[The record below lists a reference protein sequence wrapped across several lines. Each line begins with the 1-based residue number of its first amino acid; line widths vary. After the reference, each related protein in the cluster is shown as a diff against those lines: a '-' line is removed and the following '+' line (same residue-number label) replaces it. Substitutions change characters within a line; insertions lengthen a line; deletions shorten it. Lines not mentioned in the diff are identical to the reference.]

1 MMAYIR
7 SVLSHIWGKQDALFP
22 FFLFYCNICRI
33 SARMPG
39 EKKKRKTCKCLNLL
53 FWPLALCKLI
63 CVLFRS
69 AVIACTF
76 LSVLI

>member
-1 MMAYIR
+1 M

-22 FFLFYCNICRI
+22 FFLFYCHICRI
-33 SARMPG
+33 SARMSG
-39 EKKKRKTCKCLNLL
+39 EKKGFDRKTCKRLNLL
-53 FWPLALCKLI
+53 FWPLALYKLI

-69 AVIACTF
+69 AVIACIF

>member
-22 FFLFYCNICRI
+22 FFLFYCNICGI

-39 EKKKRKTCKCLNLL
+39 KKKKGKRVS
-53 FWPLALCKLI
+53 ASI
-63 CVLFRS
+63 CYFGHLPCVN
-69 AVIACTF
+69 
-76 LSVLI
+76 